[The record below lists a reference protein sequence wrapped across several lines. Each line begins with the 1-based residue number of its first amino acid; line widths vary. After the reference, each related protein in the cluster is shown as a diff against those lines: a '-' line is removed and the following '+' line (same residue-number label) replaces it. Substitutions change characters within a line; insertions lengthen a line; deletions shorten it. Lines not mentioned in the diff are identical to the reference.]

1 MDEEE
6 KTRNKKSE
14 EVMSEVARGGRK
26 RRIAT
31 GEAEEVKVE
40 QTRGSSER
48 ETEEVEELAS
58 NSRLLDRDQQRRRNF
73 DERGERGF
81 QRYDHIYVGG
91 WWVVGVV
98 VNAVRAF
105 IVDGRVAEL
114 IGEKATGKQVGE
126 KGTLH
131 FSNHLTLKQRRKG
144 ELFLSIYPKPNTLLR
159 HVLIFMKLLIVCH
172 FTF

>member
-6 KTRNKKSE
+6 TTRNKKSE

-126 KGTLH
+126 KGDP
-131 FSNHLTLKQRRKG
+131 SA
-144 ELFLSIYPKPNTLLR
+144 I
-159 HVLIFMKLLIVCH
+159 I
-172 FTF
+172 

>member
-40 QTRGSSER
+40 RARGSSER

-126 KGTLH
+126 KGTLQQP
-131 FSNHLTLKQRRKG
+131 FDLKAEEER
-144 ELFLSIYPKPNTLLR
+144 
-159 HVLIFMKLLIVCH
+159 
-172 FTF
+172 

>member
-1 MDEEE
+1 ME
-6 KTRNKKSE
+6 R
-14 EVMSEVARGGRK
+14 
-26 RRIAT
+26 
-31 GEAEEVKVE
+31 
-40 QTRGSSER
+40 TRGSSER

-81 QRYDHIYVGG
+81 QRNDHIYVRG

-126 KGTLH
+126 KRTLQQP
-131 FSNHLTLKQRRKG
+131 FDLKA
-144 ELFLSIYPKPNTLLR
+144 EENPKSNTLLR

>member
-6 KTRNKKSE
+6 TTRNKKSE

-31 GEAEEVKVE
+31 GEAEER
-40 QTRGSSER
+40 TRGSSER

>member
-1 MDEEE
+1 ME
-6 KTRNKKSE
+6 R
-14 EVMSEVARGGRK
+14 
-26 RRIAT
+26 
-31 GEAEEVKVE
+31 
-40 QTRGSSER
+40 TRGSSER

-58 NSRLLDRDQQRRRNF
+58 NSMLLDRDQQRRRNF

-81 QRYDHIYVGG
+81 QRNDHIYVRG

-98 VNAVRAF
+98 VNAVRAL

-126 KGTLH
+126 KGTLQQP
-131 FSNHLTLKQRRKG
+131 FDLKA
-144 ELFLSIYPKPNTLLR
+144 EENPKPNTLLR

>member
-40 QTRGSSER
+40 RMRGSSER

-81 QRYDHIYVGG
+81 QRNDHIYVRG
-91 WWVVGVV
+91 WWWGVV

-126 KGTLH
+126 KRTLQQP
-131 FSNHLTLKQRRKG
+131 FDLKAEEKR
-144 ELFLSIYPKPNTLLR
+144 
-159 HVLIFMKLLIVCH
+159 
-172 FTF
+172 

>member
-6 KTRNKKSE
+6 TTRNKKSE

-81 QRYDHIYVGG
+81 QRYDHIYVRG

-126 KGTLH
+126 KGDP
-131 FSNHLTLKQRRKG
+131 SA
-144 ELFLSIYPKPNTLLR
+144 I
-159 HVLIFMKLLIVCH
+159 I
-172 FTF
+172 

>member
-6 KTRNKKSE
+6 TTRNKKSE

-40 QTRGSSER
+40 RTRGSSER

-126 KGTLH
+126 KGTLQQP
-131 FSNHLTLKQRRKG
+131 FDLKAEEKR
-144 ELFLSIYPKPNTLLR
+144 
-159 HVLIFMKLLIVCH
+159 
-172 FTF
+172 

>member
-6 KTRNKKSE
+6 TTRNKKSE

-31 GEAEEVKVE
+31 GEAEER
-40 QTRGSSER
+40 TRGSSER

-126 KGTLH
+126 KGTLQQP
-131 FSNHLTLKQRRKG
+131 FDLKAEEKR
-144 ELFLSIYPKPNTLLR
+144 
-159 HVLIFMKLLIVCH
+159 
-172 FTF
+172 